1 MNSYYLI
8 FEVDPQVDN
17 PMIAHVSRAVA
28 HIWVM
33 AADIGAAREIAHC
46 FLKDE
51 RWELSEEKEAYLIT
65 PEKIDGMGDED
76 LSSYQTAQQ
85 EGIKTKFYY
94 WHRSE

>member
-1 MNSYYLI
+1 MNSYYFI
-8 FEVDPQVDN
+8 FEVEPKTEN

-33 AADIGAAREIAHC
+33 AADIGAARDIAHR

-51 RWELSEEKEAYLIT
+51 LWELNEEKEAYLIT
-65 PEKIDGMGDED
+65 PERIDGMGAEE
-76 LSSYQTAQQ
+76 LSNYQTAQQ
-85 EGIKTKFYY
+85 EGIKSKFYY